1 VCYKF
6 QLLSVFNPVSN
17 QFFRYQDR
25 LMENYPVFM
34 AHNKKTPVCLFVNHF
49 LVYLHVAFYWSSVR
63 RSFLL
68 AFRLLRV
75 YFGVGFLVIFL
86 GFLVNLKLNCFK
98 LIVVLQILDLFN

>member
-34 AHNKKTPVCLFVNHF
+34 AHNKKNTSLFVCESFSCLLARCVLLEFRETFLFACFSVAPCLF
-49 LVYLHVAFYWSSVR
+49 WSWV
-63 RSFLL
+63 FG
-68 AFRLLRV
+68 
-75 YFGVGFLVIFL
+75 YFSGIF
-86 GFLVNLKLNCFK
+86 G
-98 LIVVLQILDLFN
+98 